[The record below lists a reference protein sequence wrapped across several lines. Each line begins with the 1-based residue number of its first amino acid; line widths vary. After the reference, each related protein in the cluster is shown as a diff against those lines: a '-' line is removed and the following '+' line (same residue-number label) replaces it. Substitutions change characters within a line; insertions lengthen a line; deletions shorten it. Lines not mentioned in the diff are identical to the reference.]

1 MMNDMSVFNALIV
14 LPYSSKNI
22 EKKVGLTMSHPKE
35 GEYITIQSYKHDGS
49 LHRTWRDT
57 MVLKTS
63 NQSLIGCNDHTLVT
77 ESDGRR
83 WVTREPAL
91 VYFHKKY
98 WFNVIAMIRD
108 NGVSYY
114 CNLGSPALIDEEG
127 LKYIDYD
134 LDIKVFPDGEKR
146 LLDVDEYED
155 HSKKWDYPD
164 DIDHILK
171 ENVKI
176 LVDWINH
183 EKGPFSQAYVD
194 IWYKRYRQLSHK

>member
-1 MMNDMSVFNALIV
+1 MGV
-14 LPYSSKNI
+14 
-22 EKKVGLTMSHPKE
+22 PKE
-35 GEYITIQSYKHDGS
+35 GEFVTIQSYKHDGK

-63 NQSLIGCNDHTLVT
+63 EHSMIGVNDHTLVT

-83 WVTREPAL
+83 WVTREPAI

-98 WFNVIAMIRD
+98 WFNVIAMIREK
-108 NGVSYY
+108 GVSYY
-114 CNLGSPALIDEEG
+114 CNLASPFLLDDEA

-146 LLDVDEYED
+146 LLDVDEYEM
-155 HSKKWDYPD
+155 HSQMMNYTN
-164 DIDHILK
+164 DIDFILK

-176 LVDWINH
+176 LVEWINNGEGH
-183 EKGPFSQAYVD
+183 FSEGYID
-194 IWYKRYRQLSHK
+194 I

>member
-1 MMNDMSVFNALIV
+1 MERERKSIS
-14 LPYSSKNI
+14 PSKI
-22 EKKVGLTMSHPKE
+22 KVESWDEMRFPKE

-57 MVLKTS
+57 MVLKVTDDS
-63 NQSLIGCNDHTLVT
+63 FIGCNDHTLVI

-91 VYFHKKY
+91 VYFHKNY
-98 WFNVIAMIRD
+98 WFNIVTMIRKR
-108 NGVSYY
+108 GTSYY
-114 CNLGSPALIDEEG
+114 CNLASPYVIDEEG

-134 LDIKVFPDGEKR
+134 LDVKIFPDGERR

-155 HSKKWDYPD
+155 HSQKWDYPD

-171 ENVKI
+171 ENVKT
-176 LVDWINH
+176 LVGWMDGN
-183 EKGPFSQAYVD
+183 KGPFSKEYVE
-194 IWYKRYRQLSHK
+194 IWHERYRQLSGK